1 MTSTQ
6 PRFVRS
12 SYILVAVAMAWVG
25 GFVLLKLAYVQPNIS
40 RRAKQVER
48 DVASEWLRLTNQ
60 FIRARRSQMLRHT
73 TDWARDSGLL
83 AYLHQRRLDVLNREI
98 PPESLAKNR
107 IACVFICDRNGK
119 LLTTW
124 TPSGAPHPAANDG
137 LRPGSDLSNWEVF
150 RLASYADEFS
160 GVANTPLGLGLF
172 ARAAIRASSTAE
184 VEGYLL
190 SIRPVNNLL
199 LGELSAMVGVTVSL
213 QGTPELPPGRTAPRF
228 GQIVWRGA
236 DRVLKGTQLYRDS
249 TGTPVGYLV
258 VRGRAE
264 PAYRQTRTVERAIS
278 TTMLWAIGFALLMIL
293 LIHVVVSGPTAKLV
307 ERVHGLRRGQPVEGL
322 ATGLRG
328 EALAL
333 ARQFEEVL
341 GHVEKLSETDSL
353 TGLSNRRSFQQ
364 SFVHELRRARRYG
377 RPLALALMDID
388 YLKAANDVLGH
399 QVGDEMIRVFSQVAT
414 DNVRTSDLLARL
426 GGDEFAVLMPETTA
440 DEAELVA
447 ERIRKH
453 LTTKTIGRGE
463 MRMSLSASMGIVD
476 ANCPGGQTPEALFG
490 LADQALYA
498 AKRAGRN
505 RIVRA
510 EKIEDARDDETAY
523 QGQSKVDH
531 LCKQLAGLDAKFKRL
546 FVEAIGGLISALEA
560 RDKHTANHSAKVRH
574 YALLIAH
581 QMDLPQHSTEHIARA
596 AMLHDIG
603 KIGLPDHVLLKEG
616 ALTDS
621 EWEVVKQ
628 HPVMSVRIMEGME
641 FLDRE
646 IPAVRYHH
654 ERYDGTGYPEGLSGS
669 CIPLAARILSVADA
683 FDSMTSSRVYR
694 GGMPVAAA
702 LEELQRGSGTQFDPA
717 VIGAFLA
724 VVAQENITDET
735 LAQIAPPSG
744 APDDRPLATA

>member
-1 MTSTQ
+1 MNVSLRPTMTSTQ

-40 RRAKQVER
+40 RRAEQVER
-48 DVASEWLRLTNQ
+48 DAAGEWLRLTNQ
-60 FIRARRSQMLRHT
+60 SIRARRSQMLRHT
-73 TDWARDSGLL
+73 IDWARDRGLL
-83 AYLHQRRLDVLNREI
+83 AYLGHRRIDALNGEI

-107 IACVFICDRNGK
+107 IACVLICDRNAT

-124 TPSGAPHPAANDG
+124 TPGGAPHPGENDG
-137 LRPGSDLSNWEVF
+137 LKPGDDLSGWEVF
-150 RLASYADEFS
+150 GLASYADEFS

-172 ARAAIRASSTAE
+172 ARAAIRASPTSE
-184 VEGYLL
+184 IEGYLV
-190 SIRPVNNLL
+190 SIRPVDNLL

-213 QGTPELPPGRTAPRF
+213 QGAPELPPGRTAPQF

-249 TGTPVGYLV
+249 TGKCVGYLV
-258 VRGRAE
+258 VKGRAE

-307 ERVHGLRRGQPVEGL
+307 ERVHGLHRGQPVNSL
-322 ATGLRG
+322 SAGLRG

-377 RPLALALMDID
+377 RPLTLALMDVD
-388 YLKAANDVLGH
+388 YLKAANDALGH
-399 QVGDEMIRVFSQVAT
+399 QTGDEMLRVFAQVAL
-414 DNVRTSDLLARL
+414 DSVRASDLVARL
-426 GGDEFAVLMPETTA
+426 GGDEFAILMPETTA
-440 DEAELVA
+440 DEAESVA
-447 ERIRKH
+447 ERIRRH
-453 LTTKTIGRGE
+453 LATKTIGRGE
-463 MRMSLSASMGIVD
+463 MKMSLSASIGVVD
-476 ANCPGGQTPEALFG
+476 ANCPGGQTPEGMFG
-490 LADQALYA
+490 LADRALYA

-505 RIVRA
+505 RVIRA
-510 EKIEDARDDETAY
+510 EQIEDAQDGGPAY
-523 QGQSKVDH
+523 QDQTKVDD

-574 YALLIAH
+574 YALLIAR
-581 QMDLPQHSTEHIARA
+581 QMDLPQHTTEHIARA

-603 KIGLPDHVLLKEG
+603 KIGLPDGVLLKEG

-621 EWEVVKQ
+621 EWQLVKQ

-654 ERYDGTGYPEGLSGS
+654 ERYDGTGYPEGLAGWT
-669 CIPLAARILSVADA
+669 IPLPARILCVADA
-683 FDSMTSSRVYR
+683 FDAMTSSRVYR

-702 LEELQRGSGTQFDPA
+702 LAELRLGSGTQFDPA
-717 VIGAFLA
+717 VVSAFLE
-724 VVAQENITDET
+724 VAARENITDET
-735 LAQIAPPSG
+735 LAGTVSAM
-744 APDDRPLATA
+744 AE